1 MSAYVFSDPHF
12 HHKNMAIK
20 RGFSCEEEMNE
31 HIVKTWN
38 NTVSKKDAV
47 YLLGDITME
56 KKNYEIVSRLQGVI
70 NVVLGNHDERQ
81 HVRELLKYVNSVSG
95 MVDYKNKVIL
105 THCPIHP
112 SQLEFRYSY
121 NIHGHVHE
129 NTLEDK
135 RYINVCAEVVDY
147 KPQLITDLL
156 DFNA

>member
-31 HIVKTWN
+31 LIVKNWN
-38 NTVSKKDAV
+38 NIVSKKDAV

-95 MVDYKNKVIL
+95 MIDYKNKVIL
-105 THCPIHP
+105 THCPVHP
-112 SQLEFRYSY
+112 SQLEFRYSH

-129 NTLEDK
+129 NSLDDK

-147 KPQLITDLL
+147 KPKLITDLF

>member
-1 MSAYVFSDPHF
+1 MSAYIFSDPHF

-38 NTVSKKDAV
+38 ETISKKDAV

-56 KKNYEIVSRLQGVI
+56 KKNYEIVSRLKGII

-81 HVRELLKYVNSVSG
+81 HVRELLKYVNTVSG
-95 MVDYKNKVIL
+95 MIDYKNKVIL
-105 THCPIHP
+105 THCPVHP
-112 SQLEFRYSY
+112 SQLEFRYSH

-129 NTLEDK
+129 NSLDDK
-135 RYINVCAEVVDY
+135 RYINVCAEVIDY
-147 KPQLITDLL
+147 KPQLITNLL

>member
-31 HIVKTWN
+31 LIVKNWN
-38 NTVSKKDAV
+38 NIVSKKDAV

-81 HVRELLKYVNSVSG
+81 HVKELLKYVNSVSG
-95 MVDYKNKVIL
+95 MIDYKNKVIL
-105 THCPIHP
+105 THCPVHP
-112 SQLEFRYSY
+112 SQLEFRYSH

-129 NTLEDK
+129 NSLDDK
-135 RYINVCAEVVDY
+135 RYINVCAEVIDY
-147 KPQLITDLL
+147 KPKLITDLF

>member
-1 MSAYVFSDPHF
+1 MSAYIFSDPHF

-38 NTVSKKDAV
+38 ETISKKDAV

-56 KKNYEIVSRLQGVI
+56 KKNYEIVSRLKGII

-81 HVRELLKYVNSVSG
+81 HVRELLKYVNTVSG
-95 MVDYKNKVIL
+95 MIDYKNKVIL
-105 THCPIHP
+105 THCPVHP
-112 SQLEFRYSY
+112 SQLEFRYSH

-129 NTLEDK
+129 NSLDDK
-135 RYINVCAEVVDY
+135 RYINVCAEVIDY
-147 KPQLITDLL
+147 TLL
-156 DFNA
+156 KELGEIF

>member
-1 MSAYVFSDPHF
+1 
-12 HHKNMAIK
+12 MAIK

-31 HIVKTWN
+31 LIVKNWN
-38 NTVSKKDAV
+38 NIVSKKDAV

-81 HVRELLKYVNSVSG
+81 HVKELLKYVNSVSG
-95 MVDYKNKVIL
+95 MIDYKNKVIL
-105 THCPIHP
+105 THCPVHP
-112 SQLEFRYSY
+112 SQLEFRYSH

-129 NTLEDK
+129 NSLDDK
-135 RYINVCAEVVDY
+135 RYINVCAEVIDY
-147 KPQLITDLL
+147 KPKLITDLF